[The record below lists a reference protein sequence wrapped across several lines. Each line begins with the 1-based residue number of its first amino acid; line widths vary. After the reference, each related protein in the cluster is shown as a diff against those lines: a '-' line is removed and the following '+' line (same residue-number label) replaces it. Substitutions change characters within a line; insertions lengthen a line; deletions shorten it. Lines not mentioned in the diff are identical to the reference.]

1 MSYKDN
7 FGLDNESEKSKN
19 KISSK
24 SFWGIFVLIV
34 ILFVLFSAVYTVN
47 AGQRGVLI
55 TLGNPS
61 NSIITEGLH
70 FKAPF
75 IQTIVKMDIKT
86 QKDEVDAT
94 SASKD
99 LQTVNA
105 KIAVNYHLESSSAPR
120 IYKEVGIDYVNRIL
134 SPAIQESTKAATA
147 QYTAEEL
154 ITKREQ
160 VRETIK
166 QLLIDKMSIRGI
178 VIEDVLITNFDF
190 SKSFNDAIEAKV
202 TAEQNALAAKNKL
215 AQVEYE
221 AQQRI
226 TQAEGEAR
234 AIEIQAKAITAQGG
248 KEYVQLQAIQKWDGK
263 TPIVTGGSIPFINM
277 NITG

>member
-1 MSYKDN
+1 MEDTTP
-7 FGLDNESEKSKN
+7 F
-19 KISSK
+19 KI
-24 SFWGIFVLIV
+24 FALVFLCLI
-34 ILFVLFSAVYTVN
+34 IVLFFCSFYVVSAGER
-47 AGQRGVLI
+47 AVLI

-61 NSIITEGLH
+61 DAVITEGLH
-70 FKAPF
+70 FKIPI
-75 IQTIVKMDIKT
+75 IQSAVVMDIKT
-86 QKDEVDAT
+86 QKDEVEAT

-105 KIAVNYHLESSSAPR
+105 KIAVNYHLDSNSAPR

-134 SPAIQESTKAATA
+134 SPAIQESTKASTA

-166 QLLIDKMSIRGI
+166 QLLIDKMSQRGI

-190 SKSFNDAIEAKV
+190 SESFNAAIEAKV
-202 TAEQNALAAKNKL
+202 TAEQNALKEYNQLKA
-215 AQVEYE
+215 VEYQ

-226 TQAEGEAR
+226 TQAEGEAQ
-234 AIEIQAKAITAQGG
+234 AIRIQAEAITSQGG
-248 KEYVQLQAIQKWDGK
+248 KEYVQLQAINKWNGVL
-263 TPIVTGGSIPFINM
+263 PAVTGGAIPFLNLG
-277 NITG
+277 NFSG